1 MLRAD
6 GIFSEACVLTLSSD
20 RHACGP
26 EYLQTAS
33 VRFYG
38 FITLFRKR
46 FLFLRCFLAGFQCN
60 FEFMHLFVLKGGSN

>member
-38 FITLFRKR
+38 FVTVQEAFSVSSLLF
-46 FLFLRCFLAGFQCN
+46 
-60 FEFMHLFVLKGGSN
+60 GGISVQF